1 MPQMQ
6 AFYALNGL
14 TIEPIITIKGVCH
27 GPHR

>member
-1 MPQMQ
+1 MGYVE
-6 AFYALNGL
+6 ASYALNGL